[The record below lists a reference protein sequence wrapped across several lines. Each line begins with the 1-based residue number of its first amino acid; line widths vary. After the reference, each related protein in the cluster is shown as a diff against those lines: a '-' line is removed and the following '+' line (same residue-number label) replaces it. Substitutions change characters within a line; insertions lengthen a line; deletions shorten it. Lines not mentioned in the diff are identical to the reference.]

1 MINIY
6 VFDLLWFPG
15 GLKLNLI
22 KSSGTNYNVKYT
34 KKIHEVIYSFK
45 KFNLNIENKIS
56 YRVNDAVTWCFFQ
69 EISKKKEKK
78 CKIIFQY
85 IYNTFLY
92 NSRPFSTSPHDPETT
107 EGKYN
112 LDCTR
117 VSRNEDGHMD
127 PWPNGNSA
135 RMKALREVGRA
146 WRVIFSPPSPSYYTI
161 DTYGGSEL

>member
-45 KFNLNIENKIS
+45 KFNLDIENKIS

-78 CKIIFQY
+78 VQNNFPIY
-85 IYNTFLY
+85 IYIIHSYIILDHFQLHLTIQKQHKE
-92 NSRPFSTSPHDPETT
+92 STISIALEYPATKTDTWILDQTETLQ
-107 EGKYN
+107 G
-112 LDCTR
+112 
-117 VSRNEDGHMD
+117 
-127 PWPNGNSA
+127 
-135 RMKALREVGRA
+135 
-146 WRVIFSPPSPSYYTI
+146 WRHCVK
-161 DTYGGSEL
+161 